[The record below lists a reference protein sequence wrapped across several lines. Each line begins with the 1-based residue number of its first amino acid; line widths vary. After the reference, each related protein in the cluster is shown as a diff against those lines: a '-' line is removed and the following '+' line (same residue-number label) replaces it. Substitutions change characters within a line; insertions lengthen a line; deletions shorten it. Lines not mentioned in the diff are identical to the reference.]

1 MSCRTLRKPI
11 LRHRSPHHL
20 KHNLVL
26 ESVTMAQPINAY
38 PEGGCRGRNTQ
49 IIDDYAEMGI
59 VVSASAIADVSV
71 IAIVIAIVDV
81 MASGEAI

>member
-1 MSCRTLRKPI
+1 
-11 LRHRSPHHL
+11 
-20 KHNLVL
+20 
-26 ESVTMAQPINAY
+26 
-38 PEGGCRGRNTQ
+38 
-49 IIDDYAEMGI
+49 